1 MPMMSTQTP
10 TMKWTSEIDAEI
22 LRILWGMDIVKLTP
36 EQSAELLRALQAQG
50 HNVNQNALRYIVLV
64 LHFSNTI
71 SYSLPYTAGLL
82 LFCFGRVPSTTTP
95 ASPVTPFP
103 SNYFNTCTSA

>member
-1 MPMMSTQTP
+1 MMSTQTP

-22 LRILWGMDIVKLTP
+22 LRILWGMEVIKLTP
-36 EQSAELLRALQAQG
+36 EQSAELLRALQSQG

-71 SYSLPYTAGLL
+71 SYSVPYTAGPL
-82 LFCFGRVPSTTTP
+82 LFCFARVPSTTTP
-95 ASPVTPFP
+95 TSPVTSFP
-103 SNYFNTCTSA
+103 SNYFNTSTSA